1 MYQVVKRRF
10 AHYQEGD
17 KGFEE
22 APNLILIDGGV
33 NHANTAVHALRDL
46 ELAFPVFGMVKD
58 DRHRTRGV
66 VNSEGKEIEFL
77 KTSESFRLLSSLQ
90 EEVHRFAITY
100 HKKLRSKHI
109 TGSALENIEGVGKE
123 TRKKLMRH
131 FKTISAIKKAEVD
144 ELKQVPGL
152 SERVSQNVYNFFHE
166 KP

>member
-1 MYQVVKRRF
+1 MN
-10 AHYQEGD
+10 AI
-17 KGFEE
+17 
-22 APNLILIDGGV
+22 A
-33 NHANTAVHALRDL
+33 ALL
-46 ELAFPVFGMVKD
+46 EMMDADIPLFGMVKD